1 MVSPTRNLPPEAEPW
16 GRYIETE
23 LAQVKFDANKNAQD
37 ISNSLSSING
47 TLTQLSGQVASIS
60 AAVAA
65 AASAAADAAAAAALA
80 NAAIANLL
88 SVGSVGNSSSGFN
101 HTASGNYAISNI
113 TVPIGYT
120 SATILCVVDTT
131 ASVSSGIG
139 AFNLSAS
146 IGGTTGGTS
155 SQSLDFSW
163 NFTASASGI
172 RTLTGLTGGSTIAV
186 AANIS
191 SGTGAFN
198 PTFAVANCN
207 AIAIFTK

>member
-16 GRYIETE
+16 GRYIDTS
-23 LAQVKFDANKNAQD
+23 LDQVRFDAQKNAQD
-37 ISNSLSSING
+37 IGNSLSSING
-47 TLTQLSGQVASIS
+47 ALAQLSSQIDSIS
-60 AAVAA
+60 KAVVA

-88 SVGSVGNSSSGFN
+88 SVGSVGNSASGFN
-101 HTASGNYAISNI
+101 HATSGNYASSNI
-113 TVPIGYT
+113 TVPAGYT

-146 IGGTTGGTS
+146 IGGVTGGTS
-155 SQSLDFSW
+155 SQSLDFTW

-186 AANIS
+186 AANIT
-191 SGTGAFN
+191 SGTGSFN
-198 PTFAVANCN
+198 PAFAIANCN